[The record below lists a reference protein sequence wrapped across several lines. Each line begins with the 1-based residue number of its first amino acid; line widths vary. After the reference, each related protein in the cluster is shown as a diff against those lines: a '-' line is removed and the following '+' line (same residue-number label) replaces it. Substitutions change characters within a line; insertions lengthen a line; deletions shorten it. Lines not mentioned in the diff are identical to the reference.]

1 MEAALRVKKLCSE
14 FAGPFELSLGI
25 GTCAAIT
32 GSSGSGK
39 SLFLRMIADLDP
51 NEGEV
56 WLNERERASMSAPAW
71 RKQVTY
77 VSAESGWW
85 TDRVIEHFAVN
96 RRSEVAAL
104 AARLGLRVDLLDAPI
119 AQLSTGEKQRFS
131 LIRAVLPDPP
141 VLLLDEPTGPLDEDR
156 SFGSRRSFGSEWQRE
171 HPSCWALTIQTR
183 PSAWAISAIEWLQ
196 DIWKCHAIPL
206 AGIIL
211 GNVLNSASLSLDS
224 FLGSVH
230 RERQAIEARLSLG
243 EAYRQ
248 AIAPLVREAIRRG
261 LLPIIN
267 QMSAAGIGTLP
278 GIMTGQILAGLDPL
292 EAVKTQILQMF
303 LLSGGSGLSAL
314 VVSYLAAWRLT
325 DQRQR
330 LRLDRLSNR
339 S

>member
-1 MEAALRVKKLCSE
+1 MEAALLVKKLRSE

-56 WLNERERASMSAPAW
+56 WLNERERASMSASAW

-119 AQLSTGEKQRFS
+119 VQLSTGEKQRFS

-141 VLLLDEPTGPLDEDR
+141 VLLLDEPTGPLDEESVAR
-156 SFGSRRSFGSEWQRE
+156 VEALLRE
-171 HPSCWALTIQTR
+171 RMATGASILLVTHDPNQAER
-183 PSAWAISAIEWLQ
+183 
-196 DIWKCHAIPL
+196 
-206 AGIIL
+206 L
-211 GNVLNSASLSLDS
+211 GNQ
-224 FLGSVH
+224 
-230 RERQAIEARLSLG
+230 R
-243 EAYRQ
+243 YR
-248 AIAPLVREAIRRG
+248 
-261 LLPIIN
+261 
-267 QMSAAGIGTLP
+267 MAAGH
-278 GIMTGQILAGLDPL
+278 L
-292 EAVKTQILQMF
+292 EMP
-303 LLSGGSGLSAL
+303 
-314 VVSYLAAWRLT
+314 
-325 DQRQR
+325 
-330 LRLDRLSNR
+330 
-339 S
+339 